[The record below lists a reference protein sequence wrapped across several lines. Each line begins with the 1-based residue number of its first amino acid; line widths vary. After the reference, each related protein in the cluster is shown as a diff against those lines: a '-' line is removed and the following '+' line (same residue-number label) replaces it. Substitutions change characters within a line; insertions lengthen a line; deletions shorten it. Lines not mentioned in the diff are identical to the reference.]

1 MLKDVISRGTCSMC
15 RHVRWV
21 SAALSPHDASKP
33 AITFY
38 CMPTCFFPHSSN
50 MACWL
55 LLARLVMLCSMVN
68 KENTS
73 DIYYDGVLWMTTK
86 RRILSKYK
94 QNWTY
99 RSRCHTILIPPYIV
113 YIWYGAV
120 LTLGACSMKPV
131 LVSHSV
137 RSLLI
142 RMLMLWVNI
151 CSSDLQ

>member
-1 MLKDVISRGTCSMC
+1 
-15 RHVRWV
+15 
-21 SAALSPHDASKP
+21 
-33 AITFY
+33 
-38 CMPTCFFPHSSN
+38 
-50 MACWL
+50 
-55 LLARLVMLCSMVN
+55 MLCSMVN
-68 KENTS
+68 TENTS